1 MSTNMNVVLIP
12 STIGG
17 SANKTSTNPLSFSV
31 GLLTPEK
38 YEMPSW
44 MSVYAFYAKG
54 TLGWGYTFGDG

>member
-31 GLLTPEK
+31 GLLTPENMK
-38 YEMPSW
+38 CL
-44 MSVYAFYAKG
+44 
-54 TLGWGYTFGDG
+54 LGCRFMLFMLKEH